1 MARTPTRRRCR
12 EKVCRPYAPAVYCV
26 LSPMKTA
33 AFLSLIALSTFVHAA
48 DPVLK
53 LRPHDVDTAV
63 EIGYGIA
70 IADVDGDQKPDIL
83 LADKQ
88 TIQWYQN
95 PTWKKHVIAANLTE
109 KDNVCIAAADLD
121 GDGKCEVA
129 VGAGWAP
136 ADTENSGAVF
146 YLIPPA
152 DRTQKWTPVALHHEP
167 TVHRMH
173 WMKNSAGKF
182 ELVVKPLH
190 GRGNKNN
197 AGAGGKVLAYSL
209 PADPK
214 SPWKTTVVSDALH
227 ASHNFQPINWDK
239 DPEHEMILGSLEG
252 VFWLGQST
260 GAWKR
265 RQLTD
270 QPTGEIRDGVLAN
283 GKRFLATIEPMHG
296 TTVCAYFDPGAKGL
310 WTRRV
315 LDDTLKDGHALA
327 IGDLLGTGS
336 PQVVAG
342 WRAMTPKGVPGVKL
356 YVPNADG
363 TDWRQHQLSGP
374 EVAVEDLKLA
384 DLNGDG
390 KLDLILAGRQTKN
403 LRILFNEGR

>member
-1 MARTPTRRRCR
+1 MKSRSL
-12 EKVCRPYAPAVYCV
+12 V
-26 LSPMKTA
+26 LPLLVISTA
-33 AFLSLIALSTFVHAA
+33 AGSAA
-48 DPVLK
+48 DLPLK
-53 LRPHDVDTAV
+53 LRPVDIDTQV
-63 EIGYGIA
+63 EIGYGLA
-70 IADVDGDQKPDIL
+70 IADVDGDKRPDIL

-95 PTWKKHVIAANLTE
+95 PSWKKHVIARNLTE
-109 KDNVCIAAADLD
+109 KDNVCLAAADLD

-146 YLIPPA
+146 YLIPPK
-152 DRTQKWTPVALHHEP
+152 DRTQRWEPVALHHEP

-173 WMKNSAGKF
+173 WVRNVAGKF

-197 AGAGGKVLAYSL
+197 AGAGGKVLAYTM

-214 SPWKTTVVSDALH
+214 QPWKTTVISDALH

-239 DPEHEMILGSLEG
+239 DPEQELILGSLEG
-252 VFWLGQST
+252 VFWFGQST
-260 GAWKR
+260 GSWKR
-265 RQLTD
+265 TQLTD
-270 QPTGEIRDGVLAN
+270 QPTGELRDGMLAN
-283 GKRFLATIEPMHG
+283 GRRFLATIEPMHG
-296 TTVCAYFDPGAKGL
+296 TTVCAYFQPAGRGL

-315 LDDTLKDGHALA
+315 LDDTLKDGHAVA
-327 IGDLLGTGS
+327 IGDVLGSGS

-363 TDWRQHQLSGP
+363 SDWRQHQISGA

-384 DLNGDG
+384 DLNADG
-390 KLDLILAGRQTKN
+390 KLDIILAGRQTKN
-403 LRILFNEGR
+403 LRVLFNEGR